1 MLVRLERASQVIHMT
16 ILHTAEFCSTVEL
29 ECWSQLAQSE
39 VDMIWTPLDFQGE
52 ATVISSMQDS
62 CFPTLCF
69 LFLFVH
75 PGWIPTYNN
84 AWPQH
89 KGVSAALDLLS
100 LQREASFAY
109 LAENPTVFAYELH
122 KNGTSSLH
130 WWNDG
135 YADNRFTACSTPFEA
150 LSKRCSAKTDL
161 YRCKHGIC
169 PLHLAIICIILDN
182 IVKFRNCKHSNYT
195 P

>member
-1 MLVRLERASQVIHMT
+1 MQNGPQDSERVQDIPKPHMLVSLERASQVIHMT

-62 CFPTLCF
+62 CFPTLRF

-122 KNGTSSLH
+122 KMVLVHSTGGMMGMLTIDSQRAQLLLKH
-130 WWNDG
+130 W
-135 YADNRFTACSTPFEA
+135 
-150 LSKRCSAKTDL
+150 AKDVQ
-161 YRCKHGIC
+161 RKQIC
-169 PLHLAIICIILDN
+169 TGANTEYVHC
-182 IVKFRNCKHSNYT
+182 T
-195 P
+195 